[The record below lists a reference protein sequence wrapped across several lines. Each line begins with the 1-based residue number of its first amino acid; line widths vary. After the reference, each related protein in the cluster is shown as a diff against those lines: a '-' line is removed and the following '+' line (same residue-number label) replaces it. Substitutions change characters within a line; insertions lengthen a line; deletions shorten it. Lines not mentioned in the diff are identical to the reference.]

1 MFRRAQRACVDFAVL
16 PLVLFSAWGGPCLGQ
31 TLASSSA
38 QPADTGSL
46 SLPRVAGD
54 PVKLSFLF
62 MGCNRIQH
70 SDWKKIP
77 SARELVRENKRNS
90 QDRVDAFP
98 VNGGSGVAASP
109 T

>member
-1 MFRRAQRACVDFAVL
+1 MFRRAQRVYIDFAVL

-31 TLASSSA
+31 TRASASA

-46 SLPRVAGD
+46 SIPRVADD

-70 SDWKKIP
+70 SDWKKNQ
-77 SARELVRENKRNS
+77 R
-90 QDRVDAFP
+90 
-98 VNGGSGVAASP
+98 G
-109 T
+109 